1 MRLASANPPPS
12 MPGTKRKKKNVT
24 EKNRRIGK
32 FTNFVFQTYLL
43 SKRTKNIFVHGM
55 KKKLYERGC

>member
-1 MRLASANPPPS
+1 